1 MWMGHGLSLS
11 HWVRGG
17 DIIWVVWDCGVGQ
30 AFEFRFFAATKIKA
44 SGQFFIVCRPIGTM
58 VQNSL
63 NPKP

>member
-30 AFEFRFFAATKIKA
+30 AFEFRFLQQRRLRLRDSSLSFA
-44 SGQFFIVCRPIGTM
+44 GQLEPWFRTA
-58 VQNSL
+58 
-63 NPKP
+63 